1 MADTNNSNWQTDDN
15 PLETENITS
24 STPRALVDSIVWRAI
39 REALSTSHS
48 APSALDKVMKW
59 NEKNSPRIPDKSL
72 LKKFEWALKNFD
84 DVPFPRKL

>member
-1 MADTNNSNWQTDDN
+1 
-15 PLETENITS
+15 
-24 STPRALVDSIVWRAI
+24 
-39 REALSTSHS
+39 
-48 APSALDKVMKW
+48 MKW